1 MRNEFGKITVPILS
15 TGQESTIG
23 NWIDLSSAVFGHD
36 SKQVEFLKSL
46 VTEESG
52 LDGLILADET
62 QMLHVLANIK

>member
-36 SKQVEFLKSL
+36 SKQVEFLKSW
-46 VTEESG
+46 VTEENG
-52 LDGLILADET
+52 LDEPILADKT
-62 QMLHVLANIK
+62 QMLYVLANIK

>member
-23 NWIDLSSAVFGHD
+23 NWIALSNVVFGHD